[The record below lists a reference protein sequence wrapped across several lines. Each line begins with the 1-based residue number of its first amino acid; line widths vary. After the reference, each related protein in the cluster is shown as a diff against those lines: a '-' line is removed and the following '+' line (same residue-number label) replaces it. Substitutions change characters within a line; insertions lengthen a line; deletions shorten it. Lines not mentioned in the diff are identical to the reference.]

1 MQQKDVLF
9 DKEELLK
16 KTSFS
21 AEQMSGIL
29 DNWSSNIAIAVE
41 VIELAKKILPQVT
54 SHVEHNSLKM
64 SKEFKEL
71 ARSTIEQSDTIG
83 DLANMSTNVEF
94 EGQKASLSDTLK
106 MVDEYLQ
113 DAAEKILYVSKRSM
127 SMVYTL
133 DDAIVNLADVESF
146 IGRVQNI
153 TKQTNLLSL
162 NATIESARAGEAGK
176 GFGVVAQE
184 VRNLSREISSLSQE
198 MQDKISTVVSSVN
211 SSYSVINEVATIDL
225 SDNLLVKTKIDTVM
239 ESLVEQA
246 TRTQEIL
253 KQDAEISK
261 ETSNSI
267 SNLIVGMQF
276 QDFTAQYIGSCL
288 SLLNAVSAG
297 QQESLSLY
305 KEEINADKPFND
317 KEMLMVNDILSLV
330 GLSDI
335 QMEFIN
341 QLRAKGLMD
350 DEKLGEQ
357 FKNINFAA
365 SDTVDDANE
374 DNVELF

>member
-127 SMVYTL
+127 SMVY
-133 DDAIVNLADVESF
+133 
-146 IGRVQNI
+146 
-153 TKQTNLLSL
+153 
-162 NATIESARAGEAGK
+162 
-176 GFGVVAQE
+176 
-184 VRNLSREISSLSQE
+184 
-198 MQDKISTVVSSVN
+198 
-211 SSYSVINEVATIDL
+211 
-225 SDNLLVKTKIDTVM
+225 
-239 ESLVEQA
+239 
-246 TRTQEIL
+246 
-253 KQDAEISK
+253 
-261 ETSNSI
+261 
-267 SNLIVGMQF
+267 
-276 QDFTAQYIGSCL
+276 
-288 SLLNAVSAG
+288 
-297 QQESLSLY
+297 
-305 KEEINADKPFND
+305 
-317 KEMLMVNDILSLV
+317 
-330 GLSDI
+330 
-335 QMEFIN
+335 
-341 QLRAKGLMD
+341 
-350 DEKLGEQ
+350 
-357 FKNINFAA
+357 
-365 SDTVDDANE
+365 
-374 DNVELF
+374 